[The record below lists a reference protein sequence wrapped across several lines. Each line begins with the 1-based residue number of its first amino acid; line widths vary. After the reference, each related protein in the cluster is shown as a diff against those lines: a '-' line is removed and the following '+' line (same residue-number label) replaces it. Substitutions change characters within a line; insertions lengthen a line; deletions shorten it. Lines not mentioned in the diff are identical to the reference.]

1 MSTKGSFMDITVQK
15 SDLLKELSAA
25 QGAVERKSTIPIL
38 SHLLLDA
45 SGTQVAITATDLNLS
60 LRTACAAQVKKAGS
74 CAIPARKFYDYV
86 KLLPDE
92 EITLRVL
99 ENNWVEVRCG
109 VSRTKMVGMPKDNF
123 PKLPAFPADSAIS
136 LSTSVLRTLISKT
149 QFAISEEESRYTLN
163 GAMLLLKPEAFTM
176 VATDGHRMAFI
187 EMPSTKNVVSAAI
200 RHLVPKKAITEV
212 SSLLSNT
219 DAETVEFAHDDAT
232 LFFRIGK
239 RLLTS
244 RQLSGQF
251 PNYEAV
257 MPKEHQQSV
266 QLPVTD
272 FAHAIHRVSQ
282 FADERSRSVR
292 LEFHQKQLRIK
303 SSSAETGESEDL
315 LTTEYAGKTNIMAFN
330 SEYLSQFLRASGGEK
345 VAFSFSAPDAAGELT
360 PTENKDYTYRYI
372 VMPMRT

>member
-1 MSTKGSFMDITVQK
+1 MSTKNSFMDIRVQRA
-15 SDLLKELSAA
+15 DLLKELSAA
-25 QGAVERKSTIPIL
+25 QGAVERKATIPIL

-45 SGTQVAITATDLNLS
+45 SGNQIAITATDLNLS
-60 LRTACAAQVKKAGS
+60 LRTACTAEVKKAGS

-86 KLLPDE
+86 KALPDE

-109 VSRTKMVGMPKDNF
+109 VPRTKMVGMPKDHF
-123 PKLPAFPADSAIS
+123 PQLPAFPADSAVS
-136 LSTSVLRTLISKT
+136 LSSSTLRTLIAKT
-149 QFAISEEESRYTLN
+149 QFAISNEESRYTLN

-176 VATDGHRMAFI
+176 VATDGHRLAFV
-187 EMPSTKNVVSAAI
+187 EMLSAKNVVSDAI
-200 RHLVPKKAITEV
+200 RHLVPKKAIAEI
-212 SSLLSNT
+212 SSLLSNS
-219 DAETVEFAHDDAT
+219 DSETVEFGYDDNT

-251 PNYEAV
+251 PNYDAV
-257 MPKEHQQSV
+257 MPKDHKQCV

-282 FADERSRSVR
+282 FADERSRSIR
-292 LEFHQKQLRIK
+292 LEFREKQLRIK
-303 SSSAETGESEDL
+303 SSSVETGESEDL
-315 LTTEYAGKTNIMAFN
+315 LTTEYAGKTNILAFN
-330 SEYLSQFLRASGGEK
+330 SEYLSQFLRASGTDK
-345 VAFSFSAPDAAGELT
+345 VSFSFSTPDTAGELT

-372 VMPMRT
+372 VMPMKV